1 MSRRT
6 TVTLLILLLLGTFD
20 ISRCFAQAVLSVS
33 ATVLSRNNCRFTA
46 ANATI
51 AFGALDP
58 ADGADASA
66 STTIGFRCAGRDSV
80 VTYLIEADSGL
91 HGSGEDRH
99 LQHTVHGAARIPYAL
114 TITPATGTIAKNV
127 NQTLTLVGLIRGSD
141 YRLALPGDY
150 ADTVLLSINP

>member
-1 MSRRT
+1 MSRRS
-6 TVTLLILLLLGTFD
+6 TVALLILLLVGTVD
-20 ISRCFAQAVLSVS
+20 SGRCFAQAVLSVS

-46 ANATI
+46 DNATI

-66 STTIGFRCAGRDSV
+66 STTIGFRCAGRDAV
-80 VTYLIEADSGL
+80 VTYLIEADAGL
-91 HGSGEDRH
+91 HGGGGNRH

-114 TITPATGTIAKNV
+114 TLSPATGTIAKNT
-127 NQTLTLVGLIRGSD
+127 NQTLTVVGLIRGSD